1 MKRIQLPKKL
11 LSALCSAALLAGAMP
26 GALAAESTQQVSIQQ
41 QSIAVARY
49 LTPE

>member
-1 MKRIQLPKKL
+1 MRKKL
-11 LSALCSAALLAGAMP
+11 LAAAAAVALCAAALLVGAMP